1 MHEAGVEKTEEERLP
16 PPPFALHA
24 LSMHFAL
31 KIHVLP
37 LPLTSIL
44 MHLATFVVLTCGVV
58 MMIAPS
64 TCVLLKYW
72 TIDRC
77 SSDVPGGV
85 STTR

>member
-1 MHEAGVEKTEEERLP
+1 MQIARFLHIAGVPILLPLSFLVSP
-16 PPPFALHA
+16 PPLLPIVACHA
-24 LSMHFAL
+24 GY
-31 KIHVLP
+31 
-37 LPLTSIL
+37 IL
-44 MHLATFVVLTCGVV
+44 MHLMTFVFLTCGVV

-85 STTR
+85 SMTR